1 MKRRFVSI
9 LCAATMVAS
18 LMTGA
23 TVVSAADKDVKDIS
37 IGVSFGQNVHP
48 FFVAMQK
55 GIEQAC
61 TDLGVENC
69 NILAADSSLE
79 TQVSQIENLVTK
91 GSDVLLLNPYDSDG
105 VVNAVEAATE
115 KGVGVFTMD
124 VDCEGSTSF
133 VASDNKKV
141 GEMLAD
147 AVIEQLDGKGK
158 IAIID
163 GITVTSL
170 KDRTDGF
177 MNKIKDTD
185 IEVVAEQQT
194 AHARDTAL
202 ASAENIL
209 QAHPDIDAFVGVN
222 ENSGMAI
229 LSAATSA
236 GLSDLYITTVDATAE
251 NMSAI
256 RDGKV
261 AIGVSQDPYKMGY
274 TAAYKPEFTS
284 TATDFRVILKNVN
297 YNLEGDAH
305 QVIHQVTHQVIELS
319 TVSKQILTFCTTPK
333 SKKELAVFCGFKD
346 LRNFTLK
353 HINPLLESGQLE
365 MTIPDKPKSRNQ
377 KYITVRSE

>member
-1 MKRRFVSI
+1 
-9 LCAATMVAS
+9 
-18 LMTGA
+18 
-23 TVVSAADKDVKDIS
+23 
-37 IGVSFGQNVHP
+37 
-48 FFVAMQK
+48 MQK

-91 GSDVLLLNPYDSDG
+91 GCDVLLLNPYDSDG
-105 VVNAVEAATE
+105 VVNAVQVAAE
-115 KGVGVFTMD
+115 KGVGIFTMD

-133 VASDNKKV
+133 VASDNYKV

-170 KDRTDGF
+170 KDRTEGF
-177 MNKIKDTD
+177 MDKIKDTD

-209 QAHPDIDAFVGVN
+209 QANPDIDAFVGVN

-236 GLSDLYITTVDATAE
+236 GLNNLYITTVDATAE
-251 NMSAI
+251 NMTAI
-256 RDGKV
+256 RDEKV

-274 TAAYKPEFTS
+274 TAVEQAIKWCQGEETEKFIEVPVEYMDKDNIQ
-284 TATDFRVILKNVN
+284 DFIDREKGYGVEV
-297 YNLEGDAH
+297 E
-305 QVIHQVTHQVIELS
+305 
-319 TVSKQILTFCTTPK
+319 
-333 SKKELAVFCGFKD
+333 
-346 LRNFTLK
+346 
-353 HINPLLESGQLE
+353 
-365 MTIPDKPKSRNQ
+365 
-377 KYITVRSE
+377 

>member
-1 MKRRFVSI
+1 MKKKFISI
-9 LCAATMVAS
+9 LCTAAIATS
-18 LMTGA
+18 LFTGA
-23 TVVSAADKDVKDIS
+23 TVVSAAENKEAKDIT

-91 GSDVLLLNPYDSDG
+91 GCDVLLLNPYDSDG
-105 VVNAVEAATE
+105 VVNAVQAAAE
-115 KGVGVFTMD
+115 KGVGIFTMD
-124 VDCEGSTSF
+124 VDCEGSTPF
-133 VASDNKKV
+133 VASDNYKV

-170 KDRTDGF
+170 KDRTEGF
-177 MNKIKDTD
+177 MDKIKDTD

-209 QAHPDIDAFVGVN
+209 QANPDIDAFVGVN

-236 GLSDLYITTVDATAE
+236 GLNNLYITTVDATAE
-251 NMSAI
+251 NMTAI
-256 RDGKV
+256 RDEKV

-274 TAAYKPEFTS
+274 TAVEQAIKWCQGEETEKFIEVPVEYMDKDNIQ
-284 TATDFRVILKNVN
+284 DFIDREKGYGVEV
-297 YNLEGDAH
+297 E
-305 QVIHQVTHQVIELS
+305 
-319 TVSKQILTFCTTPK
+319 
-333 SKKELAVFCGFKD
+333 
-346 LRNFTLK
+346 
-353 HINPLLESGQLE
+353 
-365 MTIPDKPKSRNQ
+365 
-377 KYITVRSE
+377 

>member
-158 IAIID
+158 IA
-163 GITVTSL
+163 
-170 KDRTDGF
+170 
-177 MNKIKDTD
+177 
-185 IEVVAEQQT
+185 
-194 AHARDTAL
+194 
-202 ASAENIL
+202 
-209 QAHPDIDAFVGVN
+209 
-222 ENSGMAI
+222 
-229 LSAATSA
+229 
-236 GLSDLYITTVDATAE
+236 TAE

-274 TAAYKPEFTS
+274 TAVEQAIKWYQGEEPEEFIEVPVEYMDKENIQ
-284 TATDFRVILKNVN
+284 DFIDREKGYGVEV
-297 YNLEGDAH
+297 E
-305 QVIHQVTHQVIELS
+305 
-319 TVSKQILTFCTTPK
+319 
-333 SKKELAVFCGFKD
+333 
-346 LRNFTLK
+346 
-353 HINPLLESGQLE
+353 
-365 MTIPDKPKSRNQ
+365 
-377 KYITVRSE
+377 

>member
-1 MKRRFVSI
+1 
-9 LCAATMVAS
+9 
-18 LMTGA
+18 
-23 TVVSAADKDVKDIS
+23 
-37 IGVSFGQNVHP
+37 
-48 FFVAMQK
+48 
-55 GIEQAC
+55 
-61 TDLGVENC
+61 
-69 NILAADSSLE
+69 
-79 TQVSQIENLVTK
+79 
-91 GSDVLLLNPYDSDG
+91 
-105 VVNAVEAATE
+105 
-115 KGVGVFTMD
+115 MD

-133 VASDNKKV
+133 VASDNYKV

-177 MNKIKDTD
+177 MDKIKDTD

-202 ASAENIL
+202 ACAENIL
-209 QAHPDIDAFVGVN
+209 QANPDIDAFVGVN

-251 NMSAI
+251 NMAAI

-274 TAAYKPEFTS
+274 TAVEQAIKWCQGEETDEFIEVPVEYMDKDNIQ
-284 TATDFRVILKNVN
+284 DFIDREKGYGVEV
-297 YNLEGDAH
+297 E
-305 QVIHQVTHQVIELS
+305 
-319 TVSKQILTFCTTPK
+319 
-333 SKKELAVFCGFKD
+333 
-346 LRNFTLK
+346 
-353 HINPLLESGQLE
+353 
-365 MTIPDKPKSRNQ
+365 
-377 KYITVRSE
+377 